1 MKTTPR
7 WERIIVIYNSN
18 FHFIHCR
25 VFLTTT
31 TEPDIFILVLL
42 KIFTSGSI
50 LGGAGAVRHFQI
62 PNSTRSFTYTTSF
75 RSPSNSQNTGA
86 ISFSQFSS
94 QNFPIFD
101 PKLSFPSWS
110 CNFPF
115 DFSFSV
121 SLKRRRFPF
130 GVLDFL
136 FRVLI
141 KAWIFG
147 VIGLLIWCNFLWVF
161 VKIEFRNLGFF
172 SIIEVKLISFWDFF
186 LAIGGIFVVL
196 FSFLDI
202 ELGNCWNRMV
212 FHNLMRI

>member
-94 QNFPIFD
+94 QNLFSSQNFPIFD

-161 VKIEFRNLGFF
+161 VKIEFRNMGFF
-172 SIIEVKLISFWDFF
+172 SIIEVKLISFWVFF
-186 LAIGGIFVVL
+186 FWLLEG
-196 FSFLDI
+196 FL
-202 ELGNCWNRMV
+202 LYC
-212 FHNLMRI
+212 FHF